1 MKQRLLIGAGCALA
15 LLSGCAH
22 YTAKDGLATITQE
35 PAATTETRYKEIYPE
50 ASPENPDKALIASQ
64 EKTIKSQQDK
74 IAQQDATIVRL
85 QNQVASLSNE
95 NSLLAT
101 TAADQKAKLAMNE
114 SMISDLSGKVV
125 GLQSKV
131 NIENEKQQKAKEAAE
146 AKAKA
151 LVTLE
156 PLEQITYPKAYR
168 TGDVLTTEKKQPVT
182 VVFLPLGE
190 TTYSEGQIDE
200 IMTSVSDLKAQVTLV
215 TGNKENTYM
224 AVRSSGESA
233 VLTEQGAIISNY
245 ALEGDPK
252 SESATLRLDEN
263 RTFTLAVADLPQ
275 LDLFSSIKDG
285 GDWKSLVK
293 ERSESRDKALR
304 STLSEADGSSCLVAA
319 SLYEPA
325 TSDWQRLTAYT
336 WRDSSFSWPLV
347 DTALSLG
354 WNDSYRQTHYSVE
367 SDAGN
372 TLSMDG
378 ITERTD
384 YLLTKRVIPLSSNV
398 VNIGPASLEENGY
411 ARYGLAATYLVP

>member
-1 MKQRLLIGAGCALA
+1 MKQLLIGAGCALA

-22 YTAKDGLATITQE
+22 YTAKDGLAAITQE
-35 PAATTETRYKEIYPE
+35 PAATTETRYKEIHPE
-50 ASPENPDKALIASQ
+50 ASPENPDKVLIASQ

-74 IAQQDATIVRL
+74 IAQQDAVIVQL
-85 QNQVASLSNE
+85 QGQVATLSNE
-95 NSLLAT
+95 NSLLAS

-151 LVTLE
+151 LATLE
-156 PLEQITYPKAYR
+156 PLEQITYPKGYR
-168 TGDVLTTEKKQPVT
+168 NGDVLTTEKKQPVT

-275 LDLFSSIKDG
+275 LDLFAAIKDG

-293 ERSESRDKALR
+293 ERATSRDKALR
-304 STLSEADGSSCLVAA
+304 NTLSEANGSSCLVAA

-354 WNDSYRQTHYSVE
+354 WNDTYRQTHYSVE

-384 YLLTKRVIPLSSNV
+384 YLLSKRILPLTSNV

-411 ARYGLAATYLVP
+411 SRYGLVATYLVP

>member
-1 MKQRLLIGAGCALA
+1 MKQLLIGAGCALA

-22 YTAKDGLATITQE
+22 YTAKDGLAAITQE
-35 PAATTETRYKEIYPE
+35 PAAITETRYKEIHPE
-50 ASPENPDKALIASQ
+50 ASPENPDKVLIASQ

-74 IAQQDATIVRL
+74 IAQQDAVIVQL
-85 QNQVASLSNE
+85 QGQVATLSNE
-95 NSLLAT
+95 NSLLAS

-151 LVTLE
+151 LATLE
-156 PLEQITYPKAYR
+156 PLEQITYPKGYR
-168 TGDVLTTEKKQPVT
+168 NGDVLTTEKKQPVT

-275 LDLFSSIKDG
+275 LDLFAAIKDG

-293 ERSESRDKALR
+293 ERATSRDKALR
-304 STLSEADGSSCLVAA
+304 NTLSEANGSSCLVAA

-354 WNDSYRQTHYSVE
+354 WNDTYRQTHYSVE

-384 YLLTKRVIPLSSNV
+384 YLLSKRILPLTSNV

-411 ARYGLAATYLVP
+411 SRYGLVATYLVP

>member
-1 MKQRLLIGAGCALA
+1 MKQLLIGAGCALA

-35 PAATTETRYKEIYPE
+35 PAATTETRYKEIHPE
-50 ASPENPDKALIASQ
+50 ASPENPDKVLIASQ

-74 IAQQDATIVRL
+74 IAQQDAVIVQL
-85 QNQVASLSNE
+85 QGQVATLSNE
-95 NSLLAT
+95 NSLLAS

-151 LVTLE
+151 LATLE
-156 PLEQITYPKAYR
+156 PLEQITYPKGYR
-168 TGDVLTTEKKQPVT
+168 NGDVLTTEKKQPVT

-275 LDLFSSIKDG
+275 LDLFAAIKDG

-293 ERSESRDKALR
+293 ERATSRDKALR
-304 STLSEADGSSCLVAA
+304 NTLSEANGSSCLVAA

-354 WNDSYRQTHYSVE
+354 WNDTYRQTHYSVE

-384 YLLTKRVIPLSSNV
+384 YLLSKRILPLTSNV

-411 ARYGLAATYLVP
+411 SRYGLVATYLVP

>member
-1 MKQRLLIGAGCALA
+1 MKQLLIGAGCALA

-22 YTAKDGLATITQE
+22 YTAKDGLAAITQE
-35 PAATTETRYKEIYPE
+35 PAAITETRYKEIHPE
-50 ASPENPDKALIASQ
+50 ASPENPDKVLIASQ

-74 IAQQDATIVRL
+74 IAQQDAVIVQL
-85 QNQVASLSNE
+85 QGQVATLSNE
-95 NSLLAT
+95 NSLLAS

-151 LVTLE
+151 LATLE
-156 PLEQITYPKAYR
+156 PLEQITYPKGYR
-168 TGDVLTTEKKQPVT
+168 NGDVLTTEKKQPVT

-275 LDLFSSIKDG
+275 LDLFAAIKDG

-293 ERSESRDKALR
+293 ERAVSRDKALR
-304 STLSEADGSSCLVAA
+304 NTLSEANGSSCLVAA

-354 WNDSYRQTHYSVE
+354 WNDTYRQTHYSVE

-384 YLLTKRVIPLSSNV
+384 YLLSKRILPLTSNV

-411 ARYGLAATYLVP
+411 SRYGLVATYLVP

>member
-1 MKQRLLIGAGCALA
+1 MKQLLIGAGCALA

-22 YTAKDGLATITQE
+22 YTAKDGLAAITQE
-35 PAATTETRYKEIYPE
+35 PAATTETRYKEIHPE
-50 ASPENPDKALIASQ
+50 ASPENPDKVLIASQ

-74 IAQQDATIVRL
+74 IAQQDAVIVQL
-85 QNQVASLSNE
+85 QGQVTTLSNE
-95 NSLLAT
+95 NSLLAS

-151 LVTLE
+151 LATLE
-156 PLEQITYPKAYR
+156 PLEQITYPKGYR
-168 TGDVLTTEKKQPVT
+168 NGDVLTTGKKQPVT

-275 LDLFSSIKDG
+275 LDLFAAIKDG

-293 ERSESRDKALR
+293 ERATSRDKALR
-304 STLSEADGSSCLVAA
+304 NTLSEANGSSCLVAA

-354 WNDSYRQTHYSVE
+354 WNDTYRQTHYSVE

-384 YLLTKRVIPLSSNV
+384 YLLSKRILPLTSNV

-411 ARYGLAATYLVP
+411 SRYGLVATYLVP

>member
-1 MKQRLLIGAGCALA
+1 MKQLLIGAGCALA

-22 YTAKDGLATITQE
+22 YTAKDGLAAITQE
-35 PAATTETRYKEIYPE
+35 PAATTETRYKEIHPE
-50 ASPENPDKALIASQ
+50 ASPENPDKVLIASQ

-74 IAQQDATIVRL
+74 IAQQDAVIVQL
-85 QNQVASLSNE
+85 QGQVATLSNE
-95 NSLLAT
+95 NSLLAS

-151 LVTLE
+151 LATLE
-156 PLEQITYPKAYR
+156 PLEQITYPKGYR
-168 TGDVLTTEKKQPVT
+168 NGDVLTTEKKQPVT

-275 LDLFSSIKDG
+275 LDLFAAIKDG
-285 GDWKSLVK
+285 GDWKNLVK
-293 ERSESRDKALR
+293 ERAASRDKALR
-304 STLSEADGSSCLVAA
+304 NTLSEANGSSCLVAA

-354 WNDSYRQTHYSVE
+354 WNDTYRQTHYSVE

-384 YLLTKRVIPLSSNV
+384 YLLSKRILPLTSNV

-411 ARYGLAATYLVP
+411 SRYGLVTTYLVP

>member
-1 MKQRLLIGAGCALA
+1 MKQLLIGAGCALA

-22 YTAKDGLATITQE
+22 YTAKDGLAAITQE
-35 PAATTETRYKEIYPE
+35 PAATTETRYKEIHPE
-50 ASPENPDKALIASQ
+50 ASPENPDKVLIASQ

-74 IAQQDATIVRL
+74 IAQQDAVIVQL
-85 QNQVASLSNE
+85 QGQVATLSNE
-95 NSLLAT
+95 NSLLAS

-151 LVTLE
+151 LATLE
-156 PLEQITYPKAYR
+156 PLEQITYPKGYR
-168 TGDVLTTEKKQPVT
+168 NGDVLTTEKKQPVT

-275 LDLFSSIKDG
+275 LDLFAAIKDG

-293 ERSESRDKALR
+293 ERAVSRDKALR
-304 STLSEADGSSCLVAA
+304 NTLSEANGSSCLVAA

-354 WNDSYRQTHYSVE
+354 WNDTYRQTHYSVE

-384 YLLTKRVIPLSSNV
+384 YLLSKRILPLTSNV

-411 ARYGLAATYLVP
+411 SRYGLVATYLVP

>member
-1 MKQRLLIGAGCALA
+1 MKQRLLIGAGCAFA

-22 YTAKDGLATITQE
+22 YTAKDGLTAIAQE
-35 PAATTETRYKEIYPE
+35 PTAITKTRYKEIHPE
-50 ASPENPDKALIASQ
+50 PVSEPPDKALIASQ
-64 EKTIKSQQDK
+64 EETIKSQQET
-74 IAQQDATIVRL
+74 IAQRNATIAQL
-85 QNQVASLSNE
+85 QDQITSLSNE
-95 NSLLAT
+95 NSMLAA

-114 SMISDLSGKVV
+114 SMISDLSGQVV

-156 PLEQITYPKAYR
+156 PLEQITYPKGYR

-182 VVFLPLGE
+182 IVFLPLGE

-200 IMTSVSDLKAQVTLV
+200 IMTSVSDLKAQITLV
-215 TGNKENTYM
+215 SGNKENSYM

-275 LDLFSSIKDG
+275 LDLFTSIKDG

-293 ERSESRDKALR
+293 ERSDSRDKTLR
-304 STLSEADGSSCLVAA
+304 SILSEVDGSSCLVAA

-325 TSDWQRLTAYT
+325 TSDWQRLTAYS
-336 WRDSSFSWPLV
+336 WRDSSFSWPLM
-347 DTALSLG
+347 DTALALG
-354 WNDSYRQTHYSVE
+354 WNDTYRQTHYSVE

-372 TLSMDG
+372 TLSLDG

-384 YLLTKRVIPLSSNV
+384 YLLNKRVVPLSSNV

-411 ARYGLAATYLVP
+411 ARYGLVATYLVP

>member
-1 MKQRLLIGAGCALA
+1 MKQLLIGAGCALA

-22 YTAKDGLATITQE
+22 YTAKDGLAAITQE
-35 PAATTETRYKEIYPE
+35 PAATTETRYKEIHPE
-50 ASPENPDKALIASQ
+50 ASPENPDKVLIASQ

-74 IAQQDATIVRL
+74 IAQQDAVIVQL
-85 QNQVASLSNE
+85 QGQVATLSNE
-95 NSLLAT
+95 NSLLAS

-151 LVTLE
+151 LATLE
-156 PLEQITYPKAYR
+156 PLEQITYPKGYR
-168 TGDVLTTEKKQPVT
+168 NGDVLTTEKKQPVT

-233 VLTEQGAIISNY
+233 VLTEQGALISNY

-275 LDLFSSIKDG
+275 LDLFAAIKDG

-293 ERSESRDKALR
+293 ERATSRDKALR
-304 STLSEADGSSCLVAA
+304 NTLSEANGSSCLVAA

-354 WNDSYRQTHYSVE
+354 WNDTYRQTHYSVE

-384 YLLTKRVIPLSSNV
+384 YLLSKRILPLTSNV

-411 ARYGLAATYLVP
+411 SRYGLVATYLVP

>member
-1 MKQRLLIGAGCALA
+1 MKQLLIGAGCALA

-22 YTAKDGLATITQE
+22 YTAKDGLAAITQE
-35 PAATTETRYKEIYPE
+35 PAATTETRYKEIHPE
-50 ASPENPDKALIASQ
+50 ASPENPDKVLIASQ

-74 IAQQDATIVRL
+74 IAQQDAVIVQL
-85 QNQVASLSNE
+85 QGQVATLSNE
-95 NSLLAT
+95 NSLLAS

-114 SMISDLSGKVV
+114 SMISELSGKVV

-151 LVTLE
+151 LATLE
-156 PLEQITYPKAYR
+156 PLEQITYPKGYR
-168 TGDVLTTEKKQPVT
+168 NGDVLTTEKKQPVT

-275 LDLFSSIKDG
+275 LDLFAAIKDG

-293 ERSESRDKALR
+293 ERATSRDKALR
-304 STLSEADGSSCLVAA
+304 NTLSEANGSSCLVAA

-354 WNDSYRQTHYSVE
+354 WNDTYRQTHYSVE

-384 YLLTKRVIPLSSNV
+384 YLLSKRILPLTSNV

-411 ARYGLAATYLVP
+411 SRYGLVATYLVP

>member
-1 MKQRLLIGAGCALA
+1 MKQLLIGAGCALA

-22 YTAKDGLATITQE
+22 YTAKDGLAAITQE
-35 PAATTETRYKEIYPE
+35 PAATTETRYKEIHPE
-50 ASPENPDKALIASQ
+50 ASPENPDKVLIASQ

-74 IAQQDATIVRL
+74 IAQQDAVIVQL
-85 QNQVASLSNE
+85 QGQVATLSNE
-95 NSLLAT
+95 NSLLAS

-151 LVTLE
+151 LATLE
-156 PLEQITYPKAYR
+156 PLEQITYPKGYR
-168 TGDVLTTEKKQPVT
+168 NGDVLTTEKKQPVT

-275 LDLFSSIKDG
+275 LDLFAAIKDG

-293 ERSESRDKALR
+293 ERATSRDKALR
-304 STLSEADGSSCLVAA
+304 NTLSEANGSSFLVAA

-354 WNDSYRQTHYSVE
+354 WNDTYRQTHYSVE

-384 YLLTKRVIPLSSNV
+384 YLLSKRILPLTSNV

-411 ARYGLAATYLVP
+411 SRYGLVATYLVP

>member
-1 MKQRLLIGAGCALA
+1 MKQLLIGAGCALA

-22 YTAKDGLATITQE
+22 YTAKDGLAAITQE
-35 PAATTETRYKEIYPE
+35 PAATTETRYKEIHPE
-50 ASPENPDKALIASQ
+50 ASPENPDKVLIASQ

-74 IAQQDATIVRL
+74 IAQQDAVIVQL
-85 QNQVASLSNE
+85 QGQVATLSNE
-95 NSLLAT
+95 NSLLAS

-151 LVTLE
+151 LATLE
-156 PLEQITYPKAYR
+156 PLEQITYPKGYR
-168 TGDVLTTEKKQPVT
+168 NGDVLTTEKKQPVT

-275 LDLFSSIKDG
+275 LDLFAAIKDG

-293 ERSESRDKALR
+293 ERATSLDKALR
-304 STLSEADGSSCLVAA
+304 NTLSEANGSSCLVAA

-354 WNDSYRQTHYSVE
+354 WNDTYRQTHYSVE

-384 YLLTKRVIPLSSNV
+384 YLLSKRILPLTSNV

-411 ARYGLAATYLVP
+411 SRYGLVATYLVP

>member
-1 MKQRLLIGAGCALA
+1 MKQLLIGAGCALA

-22 YTAKDGLATITQE
+22 YTAKDGLAAITQE
-35 PAATTETRYKEIYPE
+35 PAATTETRYKEIHPE
-50 ASPENPDKALIASQ
+50 ASPENPDKVLIASQ

-74 IAQQDATIVRL
+74 IAQQDAVIVQL
-85 QNQVASLSNE
+85 QGQVATLSNE
-95 NSLLAT
+95 NSLLAS

-151 LVTLE
+151 LATLE
-156 PLEQITYPKAYR
+156 PLEQITYPKGYR
-168 TGDVLTTEKKQPVT
+168 NGDVLTTEKKQPVT

-275 LDLFSSIKDG
+275 LDLFAAIKDG

-293 ERSESRDKALR
+293 ERATSRDKALR
-304 STLSEADGSSCLVAA
+304 NTLSEANGSSCLVAA

-354 WNDSYRQTHYSVE
+354 WNDTYRQTHYSVE

-384 YLLTKRVIPLSSNV
+384 YLLSKRILPLTSNM

-411 ARYGLAATYLVP
+411 SRYGLVATYLVP

>member
-1 MKQRLLIGAGCALA
+1 MKQLLIGAGCALA
-15 LLSGCAH
+15 PLSGCAH
-22 YTAKDGLATITQE
+22 YTAKDGLAAITQE
-35 PAATTETRYKEIYPE
+35 PAATTETRYKEIHPE
-50 ASPENPDKALIASQ
+50 ASPENPDKVLIASQ

-74 IAQQDATIVRL
+74 IAQQDAVIVQL
-85 QNQVASLSNE
+85 QGQVTTLSNE
-95 NSLLAT
+95 NSLLAS

-151 LVTLE
+151 LATLE
-156 PLEQITYPKAYR
+156 PLEQITYPKGYR
-168 TGDVLTTEKKQPVT
+168 NGDVLTTEKKQPVT

-275 LDLFSSIKDG
+275 LDLFAAIKDG

-293 ERSESRDKALR
+293 ERAASRDKALR
-304 STLSEADGSSCLVAA
+304 NTLSEANGSSCLVAA

-354 WNDSYRQTHYSVE
+354 WNDTYRQTHYSVE

-384 YLLTKRVIPLSSNV
+384 YLLSKRILPLTSNV

-411 ARYGLAATYLVP
+411 SRYGLVATYLVP